1 MKKRSAILLALLL
14 SASMISPSL
23 TYTLVY
29 AEDSANNVVVEREN
43 PTSVSESDNTETQP
57 EQGSETEI
65 NGTDTDDA
73 GQTADAG
80 QLEDNEGSNETEST
94 TEITEPTES
103 EEAAEAI
110 QSEETANTEIVNT
123 ESLNSN
129 TEEKLMEKT
138 APSVTGTKVQVVKAD
153 GTEFKMFVVS
163 ESEVSASGDKL
174 KITMS
179 TNNVSFDGLY
189 FGSKEDEDKNPV
201 VEGTQNASGGWDF
214 TFEVAASNKG
224 TCIPVVLRKKK
235 DGTWYTTADLWM
247 YIPSEVTTPD
257 PEPTPTPE
265 PTPDPKPNPGEET
278 KVIEDGTYD
287 VKVTSSSA
295 MFKVTDCTL
304 TVKDGKINA
313 VLTLSGKGYGYL
325 YLGTAE
331 KAAEDESNWVLF
343 AVNENGK
350 YTYTIP
356 IEALDKEIAVAA
368 YSTKNKKWYDR
379 TLVFESESLKKVGD
393 TEIGGDEPSNPSK
406 PSEPTIPTT
415 PTIPNVPTLPGTNK
429 NDGKADNESKYDSDT
444 SGSTARVESATTLAD
459 GVYTPDRFSWSG
471 GTGKVQITCDKIT
484 IQNGQAY
491 ATLVFSSEHYQYVKA
506 SGNTYYTTK
515 GGGTATVVI
524 PVALNQNN
532 RIIGMTDKMSTAH
545 EIEYH
550 IFIYLA
556 AANGGNSTKSNLI
569 GNGNSD
575 NQILDEKAPEI
586 MGLEYKSETKLEYA
600 QYFKIYHYE
609 KGIVLLEVDMTKDTA
624 RDPEV
629 QKEEKKVSDSKDTA
643 DKSEN
648 KTTDTKAEQMKDSAA
663 EDSAT
668 ESSEQNGKNGISENE
683 LAAELYKGN
692 VVKYL
697 IVPENVNIPVGLDQ
711 DMIVVNVP
719 ADKTYAAS
727 DDILKMMEQLNVLDS
742 VAAVGCKQKD
752 CTISMIADKMKKGKD
767 GKSAAVVYGGNAEN
781 PKYKTLV
788 KQKVNLALLPESI
801 LPKEEKSEQ
810 KKDTKAKDK
819 KTADTKNPTLTVE
832 EQTERFEEYTEK
844 FAMLGI
850 PVVVDR
856 SADEQTELA
865 KQEWLKVY
873 GVLYGCEDE
882 ANRLFEK
889 QVENAEK

>member
-14 SASMISPSL
+14 SASMVSPSL
-23 TYTLVY
+23 SYMQVY
-29 AEDSANNVVVEREN
+29 AEDSMNDVIVENEN
-43 PTSVSESDNTETQP
+43 PADVIESGNVEMQP
-57 EQGSETEI
+57 DQGGENEI
-65 NGTDTDDA
+65 GGADMNDA
-73 GQTADAG
+73 GQTAENG
-80 QLEDNEGSNETEST
+80 QLEDNAGDNETEST
-94 TEITEPTES
+94 TEITKPTES
-103 EEAAEAI
+103 EGTVGAI
-110 QSEETANTEIVNT
+110 QSEETVRTESVNT

-129 TEEKLMEKT
+129 TEEKPTEKT

-189 FGSKEDEDKNPV
+189 FGSKEDADKSPV
-201 VEGTQNASGGWDF
+201 VEGTQNDSGGWNF

-224 TCIPVVLRKKK
+224 ACVPVVLRKKK
-235 DGTWYTTADLWM
+235 DGSWYTSADLWM

-257 PEPTPTPE
+257 PEPTPTPD
-265 PTPDPKPNPGEET
+265 PTPDPKPTPGEET
-278 KVIEDGTYD
+278 KVVEDGIYE
-287 VKVTSSSA
+287 VNVTSSAA
-295 MFKVTDCTL
+295 MFRVTNCTL
-304 TVKDGKINA
+304 TVKDGKIEA
-313 VLTLSGKGYGYL
+313 LLTLSGKGYGYL
-325 YLGTAE
+325 YPGTAE
-331 KAAEDESNWVLF
+331 KAAEDESNWVPF
-343 AVNENGK
+343 VANENGK

-356 IEALDKEIAVAA
+356 VEALDKEIAVAA

-393 TEIGGDEPSNPSK
+393 IENGGGEDPSTPSK

-415 PTIPNVPTLPGTNK
+415 PTLPNVPTLPGTSG
-429 NDGKADNESKYDSDT
+429 NDGKADNESKYESDT

-471 GTGKVQITCDKIT
+471 GTGKVQITCNKIT

-491 ATLVFSSEHYQYVKA
+491 ATLVFSSDHYQYVKA

-532 RIIGMTDKMSTAH
+532 RIIAMTDKMSTAH

-550 IFIYLA
+550 IFMYLA

-569 GNGNSD
+569 GSGNSD

-586 MGLEYKSETKLEYA
+586 MGLEYQSETKLEYA

-629 QKEEKKVSDSKDTA
+629 QKKDSDSKDTA

-648 KTTDTKAEQMKDSAA
+648 KTTDTKTEQTKESAA

-668 ESSEQNGKNGISENE
+668 ESSEQNGKNGVSEKE

-711 DMIVVNVP
+711 DMIIVNVP

-727 DDILKMMEQLNVLDS
+727 DNILKTMEQLNVLDS
-742 VAAVGCKQKD
+742 VAAVGSKQKD
-752 CTISMIADKMKKGKD
+752 CTISAVADKMKKGKD
-767 GKSAAVVYGGNAEN
+767 GESAEVVYGGNSEN

-810 KKDTKAKDK
+810 KKETKSEDN
-819 KTADTKNPTLTVE
+819 KTTDTKNTALTVE

-850 PVVVDR
+850 PVIVDR

-882 ANRLFEK
+882 ANQLFEK

>member
-14 SASMISPSL
+14 STSMVSPSL
-23 TYTLVY
+23 TYMQVY
-29 AEDSANNVVVEREN
+29 AEDNMNHVIVESEN
-43 PTSVSESDNTETQP
+43 PTGISEADNVETQP
-57 EQGSETEI
+57 EQSNETEI
-65 NGTDTDDA
+65 SGADTDNA
-73 GQTADAG
+73 GQTTEEG
-80 QLEDNEGSNETEST
+80 QLEDNACNNEMEST
-94 TEITEPTES
+94 TEVTEPTES
-103 EEAAEAI
+103 EGTAETI
-110 QSEETANTEIVNT
+110 QSEEIANADIVNT

-129 TEEKLMEKT
+129 TEEKPVEKT
-138 APSVTGTKVQVVKAD
+138 APSVTGTKVQVVKSD
-153 GTEFKMFVVS
+153 GTEFKMFVIS

-189 FGSKEDEDKNPV
+189 FGSKEDTDKSPV

-235 DGTWYTTADLWM
+235 DGSWYTSADLWM

-257 PEPTPTPE
+257 PEPTPMPE

-278 KVIEDGTYD
+278 KVLEDGIYE
-287 VKVTSSSA
+287 VNVTSSAA
-295 MFKVTDCTL
+295 MFRVTNCTL
-304 TVKDGKINA
+304 TVKDGKIDA
-313 VLTLSGKGYGYL
+313 LLTLSGKGYGYL
-325 YLGTAE
+325 YPGTAE
-331 KAAEDESNWVLF
+331 KAAEDESNWVPF
-343 AVNENGK
+343 VTNENGE

-356 IEALDKEIAVAA
+356 VEALDKEIAVVA
-368 YSTKNKKWYDR
+368 YSTENKKWYDR

-393 TEIGGDEPSNPSK
+393 IENGGGDDPSTPSK

-415 PTIPNVPTLPGTNK
+415 PTIPNVPTLPGTSG
-429 NDGKADNESKYDSDT
+429 NDGKADNESKYESDT
-444 SGSTARVESATTLAD
+444 SGSTAKVESATTLAD

-471 GTGKVQITCDKIT
+471 GTGKVQITCNKIT

-491 ATLVFSSEHYQYVKA
+491 ATLVFSSDHYQYVKA

-532 RIIGMTDKMSTAH
+532 RIIAMTDKMSTAH

-569 GNGNSD
+569 GSGNSD

-586 MGLEYKSETKLEYA
+586 MGLEYQSETKLEYA

-629 QKEEKKVSDSKDTA
+629 QKKDSDSKDTA

-648 KTTDTKAEQMKDSAA
+648 KTTDTKTEQTKDSAA
-663 EDSAT
+663 ESL
-668 ESSEQNGKNGISENE
+668 EQNGKNGVSEKE

-711 DMIVVNVP
+711 DMIIVNVP

-727 DDILKMMEQLNVLDS
+727 DDILKTMEQLNALDS
-742 VAAVGCKQKD
+742 VAAVGSKQKD
-752 CTISMIADKMKKGKD
+752 CTISAIADKMKKGKD
-767 GKSAAVVYGGNAEN
+767 GKSAEVVYGGNAEN

-788 KQKVNLALLPESI
+788 KQKVNLVLLPESI

-810 KKDTKAKDK
+810 KKETTSKENKSTDTKS
-819 KTADTKNPTLTVE
+819 TALTVE

-850 PVVVDR
+850 PVIVDR

-882 ANRLFEK
+882 ANQLFEK